1 MSQVN
6 SVVGEPTRRRHRA
19 RPRAAAALT
28 AALAGSLLLAACSSS
43 SSSASSTTTQAAS
56 GGSSASSGAQPAG
69 LVYFMIPDTVPSRY
83 IQQDGPDF
91 KASLQKL
98 DPKLT
103 VKFVN
108 ANGSQ
113 STQQSQAQAAIAAG
127 AKALVVVAANP
138 PLSGGLLALAAKA
151 NVPVIGYE
159 NVPINGPMYA
169 QVEFNPLSAG
179 QLQGKYFAS
188 EVTSGALGPTPV
200 TLARLYGN
208 EGDVYNTQM
217 LKGQNQYLDPLISSG
232 KVKVVCQ
239 SYTPNWAEANAVTE
253 MQQCLSR
260 TGNKV
265 RAVLGFYDGITQGA
279 ITAIENA
286 HLTAGAGSGD
296 IAVFGGQNPTT
307 AGLQYLIEGKQMDD
321 VIKPFLDEAQA
332 AAKLAYA
339 AVQVAKPPSSL
350 VTATVND
357 GKNNVPTAFLNEKY
371 ITAGQDVG
379 SLIDQYVVKTGTD
392 TWSNICKGAVASSTI
407 CKKYNG

>member
-1 MSQVN
+1 
-6 SVVGEPTRRRHRA
+6 
-19 RPRAAAALT
+19 
-28 AALAGSLLLAACSSS
+28 
-43 SSSASSTTTQAAS
+43 
-56 GGSSASSGAQPAG
+56 
-69 LVYFMIPDTVPSRY
+69 MIPDTVPSRY

-91 KASLQKL
+91 KTALQKL
-98 DPKLT
+98 DPKLQ

-108 ANGSQ
+108 ANGNQ
-113 STQQSQAQAAIAAG
+113 ATQQSQAQAAIAAG

-138 PLSGGLLALAAKA
+138 PLSGGLLALAAQHK
-151 NVPVIGYE
+151 VPVIGYE

-169 QVEFNPLSAG
+169 QVEFNPLEAG

-188 EVTSGALGPTPV
+188 QVTSGALGATPV

-232 KVKVVCQ
+232 KVKVVCE
-239 SYTPNWAEANAVTE
+239 SYTPNWAESAAVTE

-286 HLTAGAGSGD
+286 KLTAGAGTGA
-296 IAVFGGQNPTT
+296 IAVYGGQNPTT
-307 AGLQYLIEGKQMDD
+307 AGLQYLIQGKQLDD
-321 VIKPFLDEAQA
+321 VIKPFLYEAQA

-339 AVQVAKPPSSL
+339 AVQGQKPPAAL
-350 VTATVND
+350 ITATVNN
-357 GKNNVPTAFLNEKY
+357 GTNNVPTAFLSEKY
-371 ITAGQDVG
+371 ITVSQDVG
-379 SLIDQYVVKTGTD
+379 KLINEYVVKTGTD
-392 TWSNICKGAVASSTI
+392 TWSAICTGAVASSQI
-407 CKKYNG
+407 CKQYNG